1 MLQLDRQDSG
11 NIGFRVFLNKNVQE
25 RHGHGYIVSVA
36 EMASSSNQVTSSGDN
51 AGKRERE
58 GVEQGAGLD
67 NKSQKRGDVSK
78 ENTDSKKEKTYLK
91 P

>member
-11 NIGFRVFLNKNVQE
+11 NIGFREFLNKHVQE
-25 RHGHGYIVSVA
+25 RHGEGYIVSAA
-36 EMASSSNQVTSSGDN
+36 EKAPSSDPV
-51 AGKRERE
+51 KRERE